1 MLCARYD
8 GGAVP
13 PGVYATI
20 KALETALAWHE
31 HLKWER
37 DHVKAA

>member
-1 MLCARYD
+1 MLRARYD

-13 PGVYATI
+13 PPVYAVI

-31 HLKWER
+31 HLENR
-37 DHVKAA
+37 NL